1 MDISKLS
8 VSETA
13 EVELTLVSGEPMVD
27 EKGNRCSVTIY
38 GPGSKEYQKAQANK
52 NRQLME
58 AMRKKGSRNIDQRAL
73 DAEMLAAVTV
83 SFNHFTYGELKN
95 RAMIEAAYRDPAIGW
110 MAEQVGA
117 ALGDWETFLPKSE
130 LS

>member
-1 MDISKLS
+1 MDISKLR

-13 EVELTLVSGEPMVD
+13 DIELDLPNGDPMVD
-27 EKGNRCSVTIY
+27 EKGNRCSVTVY
-38 GPGSKEYQKAQANK
+38 GAGSKEYQKAQAHK

-58 AMRKKGSRNIDQRAL
+58 AMRKKGTKNIDQRAL

-83 SFNHFTYGELKN
+83 AFNNFTYGEGKSD
-95 RAMIEAAYRDPAIGW
+95 RAMIDAAYRDPAIGW

-117 ALGDWETFLPKSE
+117 ALGDWETFLPK
-130 LS
+130 

>member
-1 MDISKLS
+1 MDILKLR
-8 VSETA
+8 VLETA
-13 EVELTLVSGEPMVD
+13 DINLDLTNGEPMVD
-27 EKGNRCSVTIY
+27 EKGNRCSITVY

-58 AMRKKGSRNIDQRAL
+58 AMRKKGNRNIDQRAL

-83 SFNHFTYGELKN
+83 SFNNFTYGELKG

-117 ALGDWETFLPKSE
+117 ALGDWETFLPRSE
-130 LS
+130 PS